1 MGILAK
7 IYKMSN
13 KKLKVDFEQKQ
24 YDKDLGI
31 FEATKNELQK
41 IINDI
46 KTLNLNIN
54 LDNGDLETL
63 INSPKIFFCN
73 KLVNE
78 GIAVNGIKLNKE
90 KIFDLMEVPHEI
102 NNIIEYIIK
111 LKSDTIKGIQTLYI
125 GNLNNDFI
133 ITDNV
138 INISEKTLS
147 ELRET
152 HTIYLESE
160 KQIKIFNLLTENKD
174 KIKEI
179 KQIDNR
185 YYNLDLLFEDYY
197 TIRGSNEI
205 SIDLGYIKRLKD

>member
-73 KLVNE
+73 KLVDE
-78 GIAVNGIKLNKE
+78 GIIINGIKLNKE
-90 KIFDLMEVPHEI
+90 KIFDLMEIPNGL
-102 NNIIEYIIK
+102 NNIIENIIT
-111 LKSDTIKGIQTLYI
+111 LKNAVISKIRNLYI
-125 GNLNNDFI
+125 ENLNTNFT
-133 ITDNV
+133 ITNGKVD
-138 INISEKTLS
+138 ISENTLS
-147 ELRET
+147 ELKEL
-152 HTIYLESE
+152 HTIYLENE
-160 KQIKIFNLLTENKD
+160 NQIKVFNLLTEIKNKIEE
-174 KIKEI
+174 IKEI
-179 KQIDNR
+179 DPR
-185 YYNLDLLFEDYY
+185 YYIENLFDDYY
-197 TIRGSNEI
+197 TIRGQNDI
-205 SIDLGYIKRLKD
+205 SIDIYYIKKIK

>member
-73 KLVNE
+73 KLVDE
-78 GIAVNGIKLNKE
+78 GIIINGIKLNKE
-90 KIFDLMEVPHEI
+90 KIFDLMEIPNGL
-102 NNIIEYIIK
+102 NNIIENIIT
-111 LKSDTIKGIQTLYI
+111 LKNAVISKIRNLYI
-125 GNLNNDFI
+125 ENLNTNFT
-133 ITDNV
+133 ITNGKV
-138 INISEKTLS
+138 NISENTLS
-147 ELRET
+147 ELKEL
-152 HTIYLESE
+152 HTIYLENE
-160 KQIKIFNLLTENKD
+160 NQIKVFNLLTEIKN

-179 KQIDNR
+179 KEIDPR
-185 YYNLDLLFEDYY
+185 YYIENLFDDYY
-197 TIRGSNEI
+197 TIRGQNDI
-205 SIDLGYIKRLKD
+205 SIDIYYIKKIK

>member
-1 MGILAK
+1 
-7 IYKMSN
+7 MSN

-24 YDKDLGI
+24 YDEDLRI
-31 FEATKNELQK
+31 FEATKKELQK

-54 LDNGDLETL
+54 FDNGDLDTL

-78 GIAVNGIKLNKE
+78 GIVVNGIKLNKE

-102 NNIIEYIIK
+102 NSIIEYIIK

-160 KQIKIFNLLTENKD
+160 KQIKIFNLLTEIKD

-185 YYNLDLLFEDYY
+185 YYSLDMLFEDYY
-197 TIRGSNEI
+197 IIRGNNEI

>member
-73 KLVNE
+73 KLVDE
-78 GIAVNGIKLNKE
+78 GIIINGIKLNKE
-90 KIFDLMEVPHEI
+90 KIFDLMEIPNGL
-102 NNIIEYIIK
+102 NNIIENIIT
-111 LKSDTIKGIQTLYI
+111 LKNAVISKIRNLYI
-125 GNLNNDFI
+125 ENLNTNFT
-133 ITDNV
+133 ITNGKVD
-138 INISEKTLS
+138 ISENTLS
-147 ELRET
+147 ELKEL
-152 HTIYLESE
+152 HTIYLENE
-160 KQIKIFNLLTENKD
+160 NQIKVFNLLTEIKN

-179 KQIDNR
+179 KEIDPR
-185 YYNLDLLFEDYY
+185 YYIENLFDDYY
-197 TIRGSNEI
+197 TIRGQNDI
-205 SIDLGYIKRLKD
+205 SIDIYYIKKIK

>member
-73 KLVNE
+73 KLVDE
-78 GIAVNGIKLNKE
+78 GIIVNGIKLNKE
-90 KIFDLMEVPHEI
+90 KIFDLMEIPNGL
-102 NNIIEYIIK
+102 NNIIENIIT
-111 LKSDTIKGIQTLYI
+111 LKNVVISKIRNLYI
-125 GNLNNDFI
+125 ENLNTNFT
-133 ITDNV
+133 ITNGKVD
-138 INISEKTLS
+138 ISENTLS
-147 ELRET
+147 ELKEL
-152 HTIYLESE
+152 HTIYLENE
-160 KQIKIFNLLTENKD
+160 NQIKVFNLLTEIKN

-179 KQIDNR
+179 KEIDPR
-185 YYNLDLLFEDYY
+185 YYIENLFDDYY
-197 TIRGSNEI
+197 TIRGQNDI
-205 SIDLGYIKRLKD
+205 SIDIYYIKKIK

>member
-73 KLVNE
+73 KLVDE
-78 GIAVNGIKLNKE
+78 GIIINGIKLNKE
-90 KIFDLMEVPHEI
+90 KIFDLMEIPNGL
-102 NNIIEYIIK
+102 NNIIENIIT
-111 LKSDTIKGIQTLYI
+111 LKNAVISKIRNLYI
-125 GNLNNDFI
+125 ENLNTNFT
-133 ITDNV
+133 ITNGKVD
-138 INISEKTLS
+138 ISENTLS
-147 ELRET
+147 ELKEL
-152 HTIYLESE
+152 HTIYLENE
-160 KQIKIFNLLTENKD
+160 NQIKVFNLLTEIKN

-179 KQIDNR
+179 KEIDPR
-185 YYNLDLLFEDYY
+185 CYIEDLFDDYY
-197 TIRGSNEI
+197 TIRGQNDI
-205 SIDLGYIKRLKD
+205 SIDIYYIKKIK

>member
-73 KLVNE
+73 KLVDE
-78 GIAVNGIKLNKE
+78 GIIVNGIKLNKE
-90 KIFDLMEVPHEI
+90 KIFDLMEIPNGL
-102 NNIIEYIIK
+102 NNIIENIIT
-111 LKSDTIKGIQTLYI
+111 LKNAVISKIRNLYI
-125 GNLNNDFI
+125 ENLNTNFT
-133 ITDNV
+133 ITNGKVD
-138 INISEKTLS
+138 ISENTLS
-147 ELRET
+147 ELKEL
-152 HTIYLESE
+152 HTIYLENE
-160 KQIKIFNLLTENKD
+160 NQIKVFNLLTEIKN

-179 KQIDNR
+179 KEIDPR
-185 YYNLDLLFEDYY
+185 CYIEDLFDDYY
-197 TIRGSNEI
+197 TIRGQNDI
-205 SIDLGYIKRLKD
+205 SIDIYYIKKIK

>member
-63 INSPKIFFCN
+63 IHSPKIFFCN
-73 KLVNE
+73 KLVDE
-78 GIAVNGIKLNKE
+78 GIIINGIKLNKE
-90 KIFDLMEVPHEI
+90 KIFDLMEIPNGL
-102 NNIIEYIIK
+102 NNIIENIIT
-111 LKSDTIKGIQTLYI
+111 LKNAVISKIRNLYI
-125 GNLNNDFI
+125 ENLNTNFT
-133 ITDNV
+133 ITNGKV
-138 INISEKTLS
+138 NISENTLS
-147 ELRET
+147 ELKEL
-152 HTIYLESE
+152 HTIYLENE
-160 KQIKIFNLLTENKD
+160 NQIKVFNLLTEIKN

-179 KQIDNR
+179 KEIDPR
-185 YYNLDLLFEDYY
+185 YYIENLFDDYY
-197 TIRGSNEI
+197 TIRGQNDI
-205 SIDLGYIKRLKD
+205 SIDIYYIKKIK

>member
-73 KLVNE
+73 KLVDE
-78 GIAVNGIKLNKE
+78 GIILNRIKLNKE
-90 KIFDLMEVPHEI
+90 KIFDLMEIPNGL
-102 NNIIEYIIK
+102 NNIIENIIT
-111 LKSDTIKGIQTLYI
+111 LKNAVISKIRNLYI
-125 GNLNNDFI
+125 ENLNTNFT
-133 ITDNV
+133 ITNGKVD
-138 INISEKTLS
+138 ISENTLS
-147 ELRET
+147 ELKEL
-152 HTIYLESE
+152 HTIYLENE
-160 KQIKIFNLLTENKD
+160 NQIKVFNLLTEIKN

-179 KQIDNR
+179 KEIDPR
-185 YYNLDLLFEDYY
+185 YYIENLFDDYY
-197 TIRGSNEI
+197 TIRGQNDI
-205 SIDLGYIKRLKD
+205 SIDIYYIKKIK